1 MTMKKSKILIVEDLE
16 DNRDFIQQV
25 LNEMA
30 ELIFA
35 SDGRMG
41 IAMAKVKRPDLII
54 MDLNLP
60 VIDGWEATK
69 ILRSDPTFFNT
80 PIIALTAYG
89 LDSDY
94 MRAMEAGCTDFLHKP
109 VMPDDLRAK
118 VKEYLT

>member
-1 MTMKKSKILIVEDLE
+1 MTMKKGKILIVEDLE

-30 ELIFA
+30 ELFFA